1 MLGLK
6 KLKQV
11 YFDIIKEH
19 KFSFVTVLL
28 AFVIATVLYGYGYS
42 NDDSYSTFLSTFLI
56 FSAFGIVLCETIH
69 KYKKA
74 YDPEYGYKKKK
85 YIVLYTTI
93 LVVSIGISLVNTL
106 CNNIIENEVI
116 REISE
121 DYCLFY
127 IISAVLLS
135 IYFFYKRSGEKF
147 ETYIAKAFCSMAK
160 AQLVYLILAIGFLI
174 LIGIVDSLLFDS
186 YEIYLIE
193 RVELML
199 VGLVEFPCLLT
210 GFSKTDE
217 ELDKFCKALLSYVFM
232 ALLGIAYVIIYAYII
247 KIVVTW
253 TFPSNEV
260 FSILTGLFVCSVPA
274 WFLALGSNKESME
287 KPVNIMHYAFIP
299 FIVLQIMC
307 LSMRVA
313 EYGFTASRYFGMALI
328 VFEIIYII
336 FHAISSIKKW
346 DKNYYIIFIG
356 VIVAFMVF
364 IMPFV
369 NVDSVVFVS
378 QKARIENYFK
388 LGDAAGD
395 EDVESAQ
402 SAYRLLKRSGG
413 LSAKRYLEKT
423 LTQEQKKELSDGD
436 DALHE
441 TDYYSVSAFNNY
453 VSYDVSAYETLYFVD
468 EDLGDRYYT
477 ELDLSAVPIY
487 AYDFGIEGDE
497 EILGYVDLNSIVKEL
512 CELQKT
518 ADKDNNMEYQDQLGN
533 VIDTYIPL
541 SDGGVLKITNLV
553 VRGDHLAENPIE
565 SISIEGYVFK

>member
-1 MLGLK
+1 MSGLK
-6 KLKQV
+6 KLKQI

-28 AFVIATVLYGYGYS
+28 AFVIATVLYGYEHS
-42 NDDSYSTFLSTFLI
+42 NYDSYSTFLSTFLI

-74 YDPEYGYKKKK
+74 YDPEYGNKKKK
-85 YIVLYTTI
+85 YIILYTTI
-93 LVVSIGISLVNTL
+93 LVLSIGISLVNTL

-127 IISAVLLS
+127 LISAVLLS
-135 IYFFYKRSGEKF
+135 IYFFYKKSGEKF
-147 ETYIAKAFCSMAK
+147 ETYIAKAFCSMVK
-160 AQLVYLILAIGFLI
+160 AQVVYMILAIGFLI

-199 VGLVEFPCLLT
+199 VGLVEFPCLLA
-210 GFSKTDE
+210 GFSKTSE
-217 ELDKFCKALLSYVFM
+217 ELDKFCKALFSYVFM

-287 KPVNIMHYAFIP
+287 KTVNIMHYAFIP

-307 LSMRVA
+307 LSMRVS

-346 DKNYYIIFIG
+346 DKNYYILYMGMIAAFI
-356 VIVAFMVF
+356 VF

-369 NVDSVVFVS
+369 NVNSVVFMS
-378 QKARIENYFK
+378 QKARIEQYFK
-388 LGDAAGD
+388 LGDAAEL
-395 EDVESAQ
+395 EDIEEAKSAF
-402 SAYRLLKRSGG
+402 RMLERNGG
-413 LSAKRYLEKT
+413 LAAKRYIEKN
-423 LTQEQKKELSDGD
+423 LTDEQVEELSGEERSVPTD
-436 DALHE
+436 DF
-441 TDYYSVSAFNNY
+441 SVSAFSNY
-453 VSYDVSAYETLYFVD
+453 TSYDVSSYKTLYFVD

-477 ELDLSAVPIY
+477 DLDLSKVPIY
-487 AYDFGIEGDE
+487 AYDFGNDADE
-497 EILGYVDLNSIVKEL
+497 EIIGYADLSDIVNEISK
-512 CELQKT
+512 LQQN
-518 ADKDNNMEYQDQLGN
+518 ADKNDSMEYQNQLGN
-533 VIDTYIPL
+533 VIDAYVPL

>member
-1 MLGLK
+1 MSGLK
-6 KLKQV
+6 KLKQI

-28 AFVIATVLYGYGYS
+28 AFVIATVLYGYGHS
-42 NDDSYSTFLSTFLI
+42 NYDSYSIFLSTFLI

-69 KYKKA
+69 KFKKA
-74 YDPEYGYKKKK
+74 YDPEYGNKKKK
-85 YIVLYTTI
+85 YIILYTTI
-93 LVVSIGISLVNTL
+93 LVVSIGISLANTL

-135 IYFFYKRSGEKF
+135 IYFFYKKSGEKF
-147 ETYIAKAFCSMAK
+147 ETYIAKAFCSMVK
-160 AQLVYLILAIGFLI
+160 AQVVYMILAIGFLI

-199 VGLVEFPCLLT
+199 VGLVEFPCLLA
-210 GFSKTDE
+210 GFSKTSE
-217 ELDKFCKALLSYVFM
+217 ELDKFCKALFSYVFM

-260 FSILTGLFVCSVPA
+260 FSILTGLFVCSVSA

-287 KPVNIMHYAFIP
+287 KTVNIMHYAFIP

-307 LSMRVA
+307 LSMRVS

-346 DKNYYIIFIG
+346 DKNYYILYMGMIAAFI
-356 VIVAFMVF
+356 VF

-369 NVDSVVFVS
+369 NVNSVVFMS
-378 QKARIENYFK
+378 QKARIEQYFK
-388 LGDAAGD
+388 LGDAAEL
-395 EDVESAQ
+395 EDIEEAKSAF
-402 SAYRLLKRSGG
+402 RMLERNGG
-413 LSAKRYLEKT
+413 LAAKRYIEKN
-423 LTQEQKKELSDGD
+423 LTDEQVEELSGEERSVPTD
-436 DALHE
+436 DF
-441 TDYYSVSAFNNY
+441 SVSAFSNY
-453 VSYDVSAYETLYFVD
+453 TSYDVSSYKTLYFVD

-477 ELDLSAVPIY
+477 DLDLSKVPIY
-487 AYDFGIEGDE
+487 AYDFGNDADE
-497 EILGYVDLNSIVKEL
+497 EIIGYADLSDIVNEISK
-512 CELQKT
+512 LQQN
-518 ADKDNNMEYQDQLGN
+518 ADKNNSMEYQNQLGN
-533 VIDTYIPL
+533 VIDAYVPL

>member
-1 MLGLK
+1 MSGLK
-6 KLKQV
+6 KLKQI

-28 AFVIATVLYGYGYS
+28 AFVIATVLYGYEHS
-42 NDDSYSTFLSTFLI
+42 NYDSYSTFLSTFLI

-74 YDPEYGYKKKK
+74 YDPEYGNKKKK
-85 YIVLYTTI
+85 YIILYTTI

-135 IYFFYKRSGEKF
+135 IYFFYKKSGEKF
-147 ETYIAKAFCSMAK
+147 ETYIAKAFCSMVK
-160 AQLVYLILAIGFLI
+160 AQVVYMILAIGFLI

-199 VGLVEFPCLLT
+199 VGLVEFPCLLA
-210 GFSKTDE
+210 GFSKTSE
-217 ELDKFCKALLSYVFM
+217 ELDKFCKALFSYVFM

-287 KPVNIMHYAFIP
+287 KTVNIMHYAFIP

-307 LSMRVA
+307 LSMRVS
-313 EYGFTASRYFGMALI
+313 EYGFTSSRYFGMALI
-328 VFEIIYII
+328 VFEIAYII
-336 FHAISSIKKW
+336 FHAISSIKNW
-346 DKNYYIIFIG
+346 DKNYYILYMGMIAAFI
-356 VIVAFMVF
+356 VF

-369 NVDSVVFVS
+369 NVNSVVFMS
-378 QKARIENYFK
+378 QKARIEQYFK
-388 LGDAAGD
+388 LGDAAEL
-395 EDVESAQ
+395 EDIEEAKSAF
-402 SAYRLLKRSGG
+402 RMLERNGG
-413 LSAKRYLEKT
+413 LAAKRYIEKN
-423 LTQEQKKELSDGD
+423 LTDEQVEELSGEERSVPTD
-436 DALHE
+436 DF
-441 TDYYSVSAFNNY
+441 SVSAFSNY
-453 VSYDVSAYETLYFVD
+453 TSYDVSAYDTLYFVD

-477 ELDLSAVPIY
+477 ELDLSKVPIY
-487 AYDFGIEGDE
+487 AYDFGNDADE
-497 EILGYVDLNSIVKEL
+497 EIIGYADLSDIVNEISK
-512 CELQKT
+512 LQQN
-518 ADKDNNMEYQDQLGN
+518 ADKNDSMEYQNQLGN
-533 VIDTYIPL
+533 VIDAYVPL

>member
-1 MLGLK
+1 MSGLK
-6 KLKQV
+6 KLKQI

-28 AFVIATVLYGYGYS
+28 AFVIATVLYGYGHS
-42 NDDSYSTFLSTFLI
+42 NYDSYSTFLSTFLI

-74 YDPEYGYKKKK
+74 YDPEYGNKKKK
-85 YIVLYTTI
+85 YIILYTTI
-93 LVVSIGISLVNTL
+93 LVVSIGISLANTL

-135 IYFFYKRSGEKF
+135 IYFFYKKSGEKF
-147 ETYIAKAFCSMAK
+147 ETYIAKAFCSMVK
-160 AQLVYLILAIGFLI
+160 AQVVYMILAIGFLI

-199 VGLVEFPCLLT
+199 VGLVEFPCLLA
-210 GFSKTDE
+210 GFSKTSE
-217 ELDKFCKALLSYVFM
+217 ELDKFCKALFSYVFM
-232 ALLGIAYVIIYAYII
+232 ALLGIAYVIIYVYII

-287 KPVNIMHYAFIP
+287 KTVNIMHYAFIP

-307 LSMRVA
+307 LSMRVS

-369 NVDSVVFVS
+369 NVDSVIFMS

-413 LSAKRYLEKT
+413 LSAKRYIEKN
-423 LTQEQKKELSDGD
+423 LTDEQVEELSG
-436 DALHE
+436 E
-441 TDYYSVSAFNNY
+441 ERNVPTDNFSVSAFSNY
-453 VSYDVSAYETLYFVD
+453 NSYDVSSYKTLYFVD

-477 ELDLSAVPIY
+477 DLDLSKVPIY
-487 AYDFGIEGDE
+487 AYDFGNDADE
-497 EILGYVDLNSIVKEL
+497 EIIGYADLSDIVNEISK
-512 CELQKT
+512 LQQN
-518 ADKDNNMEYQDQLGN
+518 ADKNNSMEYQNQLGN
-533 VIDTYIPL
+533 VIDAYVPL

>member
-1 MLGLK
+1 MSGLK
-6 KLKQV
+6 KLKQI

-28 AFVIATVLYGYGYS
+28 AFVIATVLYGYEHS
-42 NDDSYSTFLSTFLI
+42 NYDSYSTFLSTFLI

-74 YDPEYGYKKKK
+74 YDPEYGNKKKK
-85 YIVLYTTI
+85 YIILYTTI
-93 LVVSIGISLVNTL
+93 LVVSIGISLANTL

-135 IYFFYKRSGEKF
+135 IYFFYKKSGEKF
-147 ETYIAKAFCSMAK
+147 ETYIAKAFCSMVK
-160 AQLVYLILAIGFLI
+160 AQVVYMILAIGFLI

-199 VGLVEFPCLLT
+199 VGLVEFPCLLA
-210 GFSKTDE
+210 GFSKTSE
-217 ELDKFCKALLSYVFM
+217 ELDKFCKALFSYVFM
-232 ALLGIAYVIIYAYII
+232 ALLGIAYVIIYVYII

-287 KPVNIMHYAFIP
+287 KTVNIMHYAFIP

-307 LSMRVA
+307 LSMRVS

-369 NVDSVVFVS
+369 NVDSVIFMS

-413 LSAKRYLEKT
+413 LSAKRYIEKN
-423 LTQEQKKELSDGD
+423 LTDEQVEELSG
-436 DALHE
+436 E
-441 TDYYSVSAFNNY
+441 ERNVPTDNFSVSAFSNY
-453 VSYDVSAYETLYFVD
+453 NSYDVSSYKTLYFVD

-477 ELDLSAVPIY
+477 DLDLSKVPIY
-487 AYDFGIEGDE
+487 AYDFGNDADE
-497 EILGYVDLNSIVKEL
+497 EIIGYADLSDIVNEISK
-512 CELQKT
+512 LQQN
-518 ADKDNNMEYQDQLGN
+518 ADKNNSMEYQNQLGN
-533 VIDTYIPL
+533 VIDAYVPL

>member
-1 MLGLK
+1 MSGLK
-6 KLKQV
+6 KLKQI

-28 AFVIATVLYGYGYS
+28 AFVIATVLYGYEHS
-42 NDDSYSTFLSTFLI
+42 NYDSYSTFLSTFLI

-74 YDPEYGYKKKK
+74 YDPEYGNKKKK
-85 YIVLYTTI
+85 YIILYTTI
-93 LVVSIGISLVNTL
+93 LVVSIGISLANTL

-135 IYFFYKRSGEKF
+135 IYFFYKKSGEKF
-147 ETYIAKAFCSMAK
+147 ETYIAKAFCSMVK
-160 AQLVYLILAIGFLI
+160 AQVVYMILAIGFLI

-199 VGLVEFPCLLT
+199 VGLVEFPCLLA
-210 GFSKTDE
+210 GFSKTSE
-217 ELDKFCKALLSYVFM
+217 ELDKFCKALFSYVFM

-287 KPVNIMHYAFIP
+287 KTVNIMHYAFIP

-307 LSMRVA
+307 LSMRVS
-313 EYGFTASRYFGMALI
+313 EYGFTSSRYFGMALI
-328 VFEIIYII
+328 VFEIAYII
-336 FHAISSIKKW
+336 FHAISSIKNW
-346 DKNYYIIFIG
+346 DKNYYILYMGMIAAFI
-356 VIVAFMVF
+356 VF

-369 NVDSVVFVS
+369 NVNSVVFMS
-378 QKARIENYFK
+378 QKARIEQYFK
-388 LGDAAGD
+388 LGDAAEL
-395 EDVESAQ
+395 EDIEEAKSAF
-402 SAYRLLKRSGG
+402 RMLERNGG
-413 LSAKRYLEKT
+413 LAAKRYIEKN
-423 LTQEQKKELSDGD
+423 LTDEQVEELSGEERSVPTD
-436 DALHE
+436 DF
-441 TDYYSVSAFNNY
+441 SVSAFSNY
-453 VSYDVSAYETLYFVD
+453 TSYDVSSYKTLYFVD

-477 ELDLSAVPIY
+477 DLDLSKVPIY
-487 AYDFGIEGDE
+487 AYDFGNDADE
-497 EILGYVDLNSIVKEL
+497 EIIGYADLSDIVNEISK
-512 CELQKT
+512 LQQN
-518 ADKDNNMEYQDQLGN
+518 ADKNDSMEYQNQLGN
-533 VIDTYIPL
+533 VIDAYVPL

>member
-1 MLGLK
+1 MSGLK
-6 KLKQV
+6 KLKQI

-28 AFVIATVLYGYGYS
+28 AFVIATVLYGYEHS
-42 NDDSYSTFLSTFLI
+42 NYDSYSTFLSTFLI

-74 YDPEYGYKKKK
+74 YDPEYGNKKKK
-85 YIVLYTTI
+85 YIILYTTI
-93 LVVSIGISLVNTL
+93 LVVSIGISLANTL

-135 IYFFYKRSGEKF
+135 IYFFYKKSGEKF
-147 ETYIAKAFCSMAK
+147 ETYIAKAFCSMVK
-160 AQLVYLILAIGFLI
+160 AQVVYMILAIGFLI

-199 VGLVEFPCLLT
+199 VGLVEFPCLLA
-210 GFSKTDE
+210 GFSKTSE
-217 ELDKFCKALLSYVFM
+217 ELDKFCKALFSYVFM

-287 KPVNIMHYAFIP
+287 KTVNIMHYAFIP

-307 LSMRVA
+307 LSMRVS

-336 FHAISSIKKW
+336 FHAISSIKNW
-346 DKNYYIIFIG
+346 DKNYYILYMG
-356 VIVAFMVF
+356 MIVAFIVF

-369 NVDSVVFVS
+369 NVNSVVFMS
-378 QKARIENYFK
+378 QKSRIEQYFK
-388 LGDAAGD
+388 LGDAAEL
-395 EDVESAQ
+395 EDIEEAKSAF
-402 SAYRLLKRSGG
+402 RMLERNGG
-413 LSAKRYLEKT
+413 LAAKRYIEKN
-423 LTQEQKKELSDGD
+423 LTDEQVEELSGEERSVPTD
-436 DALHE
+436 DF
-441 TDYYSVSAFNNY
+441 SVSAFSNY
-453 VSYDVSAYETLYFVD
+453 TSYDVSAYETLYFVD

-477 ELDLSAVPIY
+477 DLDLSKVPIY
-487 AYDFGIEGDE
+487 EYDFGNDADE
-497 EILGYVDLNSIVKEL
+497 EIIGYADLSDIVNEISK
-512 CELQKT
+512 LQQN
-518 ADKDNNMEYQDQLGN
+518 ADKNNSMEYQNQLGN
-533 VIDTYIPL
+533 VIYAYVPL

>member
-1 MLGLK
+1 MSGLK
-6 KLKQV
+6 KLKQI

-19 KFSFVTVLL
+19 KFSFITVLL
-28 AFVIATVLYGYGYS
+28 AMIITTVAYGYEIQS
-42 NDDSYSTFLSTFLI
+42 IDDSSNFLFRFLI

-69 KYKKA
+69 KYKKTS
-74 YDPEYGYKKKK
+74 DPEYGNKKKK
-85 YIVLYTTI
+85 YSILYAVI
-93 LVVSIGISLVNTL
+93 SIASIGISLVNSL
-106 CNNIIENEVI
+106 YSNILDNEVVEAI
-116 REISE
+116 IGNYVIFYVLIS
-121 DYCLFY
+121 L
-127 IISAVLLS
+127 LLS
-135 IYFFYKRSGEKF
+135 VYFFYKSSREKF
-147 ETYIAKAFCSMAK
+147 ETYIAKAFCSMVK
-160 AQLVYLILAIGFLI
+160 AQVVYMILAIGFLI

-199 VGLVEFPCLLT
+199 VGLVEFPCLLA
-210 GFSKTDE
+210 GFSKTSE
-217 ELDKFCKALLSYVFM
+217 ELDKFCKALFSYVFM

-287 KPVNIMHYAFIP
+287 KTVNIMHYAFIP

-307 LSMRVA
+307 LSMRVS

-369 NVDSVVFVS
+369 NVDSVIFMS

-413 LSAKRYLEKT
+413 LAAKRYIEKN
-423 LTQEQKKELSDGD
+423 LTDEQVEELSGEERSVPTD
-436 DALHE
+436 DF
-441 TDYYSVSAFNNY
+441 SVSAFNNY

-477 ELDLSAVPIY
+477 DLDLSKVPIY
-487 AYDFGIEGDE
+487 AYDFGNDADE
-497 EILGYVDLNSIVKEL
+497 EIIGYADLSDIVNEISK
-512 CELQKT
+512 LQQN
-518 ADKDNNMEYQDQLGN
+518 ADKNDSMEYQNQLGN
-533 VIDTYIPL
+533 VIDAYVPL
-541 SDGGVLKITNLV
+541 SDGGVLKITNFV

>member
-19 KFSFVTVLL
+19 KFSFITVLL
-28 AFVIATVLYGYGYS
+28 AMIITTVTYGYEIHS
-42 NDDSYSTFLSTFLI
+42 IDDSSNFLFRFLI
-56 FSAFGIVLCETIH
+56 LSAFGIVLCETIH
-69 KYKKA
+69 KYKKTS
-74 YDPEYGYKKKK
+74 DPEYGNKKKK
-85 YIVLYTTI
+85 YSILYAVI
-93 LVVSIGISLVNTL
+93 SVASIGISLVNSL
-106 CNNIIENEVI
+106 YSNILDNEVVETI
-116 REISE
+116 IGN
-121 DYCLFY
+121 YVIFY
-127 IISAVLLS
+127 LLITVLLS
-135 IYFFYKRSGEKF
+135 VYFFYKRSGEKF

-217 ELDKFCKALLSYVFM
+217 ELDKFCKALFSYVFM

-287 KPVNIMHYAFIP
+287 KTVNIMHYAFIP

-307 LSMRVA
+307 LSMRVS
-313 EYGFTASRYFGMALI
+313 EYGFTSSRYFGMALI
-328 VFEIIYII
+328 VFEIAYII
-336 FHAISSIKKW
+336 FHAVSSIKNW
-346 DKNYYIIFIG
+346 DKNYYIIYMGMIAAFI
-356 VIVAFMVF
+356 VF

-369 NVDSVVFVS
+369 NVNSVVFMS
-378 QKARIENYFK
+378 QKARIEQYFK
-388 LGDAAGD
+388 LGDAAEI
-395 EDVESAQ
+395 EDIEEAKSAF
-402 SAYRLLKRSGG
+402 RMLERNGG
-413 LSAKRYLEKT
+413 LAAKRYIEKN
-423 LTQEQKKELSDGD
+423 LTDEQVEELSG
-436 DALHE
+436 E
-441 TDYYSVSAFNNY
+441 ESSVPTDNFSVSAFSNHT
-453 VSYDVSAYETLYFVD
+453 SYDVSSYKTLYFVD

-477 ELDLSAVPIY
+477 DLDLSKVPIY
-487 AYDFGIEGDE
+487 AYDFGSDADE
-497 EILGYVDLNSIVKEL
+497 EIVGYADLSNIVNEI
-512 CELQKT
+512 CEIQQT
-518 ADKDNNMEYQDQLGN
+518 ADKNDSKEYQNQLGN
-533 VIDTYIPL
+533 VIDAYVPL

>member
-1 MLGLK
+1 MSGLK
-6 KLKQV
+6 KLKQI

-28 AFVIATVLYGYGYS
+28 AFVIATVLYGYEHS
-42 NDDSYSTFLSTFLI
+42 NYDSYSTFLSTFLI

-74 YDPEYGYKKKK
+74 YDPEYGNKKKK
-85 YIVLYTTI
+85 YIILYTTI
-93 LVVSIGISLVNTL
+93 LVVSIGISLANTL

-127 IISAVLLS
+127 LISAVLLS
-135 IYFFYKRSGEKF
+135 IYFFYKKSGEKF
-147 ETYIAKAFCSMAK
+147 ETYIAKAFCSMVK
-160 AQLVYLILAIGFLI
+160 AQVVYMILAIGFLI

-199 VGLVEFPCLLT
+199 VGFVEFPCLLA
-210 GFSKTDE
+210 GFSKTSE
-217 ELDKFCKALLSYVFM
+217 ELDKFCKALFSYVFM

-274 WFLALGSNKESME
+274 WFLALGSNKESM
-287 KPVNIMHYAFIP
+287 KKTVNIMHYAFIP

-307 LSMRVA
+307 LSMRVS
-313 EYGFTASRYFGMALI
+313 EYGFTSSRYFGMALI
-328 VFEIIYII
+328 VFEITYII

-356 VIVAFMVF
+356 VIVAFLVF

-369 NVDSVVFVS
+369 NVDSVIFMS

-402 SAYRLLKRSGG
+402 SAYRLLKQSGG
-413 LSAKRYLEKT
+413 LAAKRYIEKN
-423 LTQEQKKELSDGD
+423 LTDEQVEELSGEERSVPTD
-436 DALHE
+436 DF
-441 TDYYSVSAFNNY
+441 SVSAFSNY
-453 VSYDVSAYETLYFVD
+453 TSYDVSSYKTLYFVD

-477 ELDLSAVPIY
+477 DLDLSKVPIY
-487 AYDFGIEGDE
+487 AYDFGNDADE
-497 EILGYVDLNSIVKEL
+497 EIIGYADLSDIVNEISK
-512 CELQKT
+512 LQQN
-518 ADKDNNMEYQDQLGN
+518 ADKNDSMEYQNQLGN
-533 VIDTYIPL
+533 VIDAYVPL

>member
-1 MLGLK
+1 MSGLK
-6 KLKQV
+6 KLKQI

-19 KFSFVTVLL
+19 KFSFITVLL
-28 AFVIATVLYGYGYS
+28 AMIITTVTYGYEIQ
-42 NDDSYSTFLSTFLI
+42 NIDDSSNFLFRFLI

-69 KYKKA
+69 KYKKTS
-74 YDPEYGYKKKK
+74 DPEYGNKKKK
-85 YIVLYTTI
+85 YSILYAVI
-93 LVVSIGISLVNTL
+93 SIASIGISLVNSL
-106 CNNIIENEVI
+106 YSNILDNEVVEAI
-116 REISE
+116 IGNYVIFYVLIS
-121 DYCLFY
+121 L
-127 IISAVLLS
+127 LLS
-135 IYFFYKRSGEKF
+135 VYFFYKSSREKF
-147 ETYIAKAFCSMAK
+147 ETYIAKAFCSMVK
-160 AQLVYLILAIGFLI
+160 AQVVYMILAIGFLI

-199 VGLVEFPCLLT
+199 VGLVEFPCLLA
-210 GFSKTDE
+210 GFSKTSE
-217 ELDKFCKALLSYVFM
+217 ELDKFCKALFSYVFM

-260 FSILTGLFVCSVPA
+260 FSILTGLFVCSVPT

-287 KPVNIMHYAFIP
+287 KTVNIMHYAFIP

-307 LSMRVA
+307 LSMRVS
-313 EYGFTASRYFGMALI
+313 EYGFTSSRYFGMALI
-328 VFEIIYII
+328 VFEITYII

-356 VIVAFMVF
+356 VIVAFLVF

-369 NVDSVVFVS
+369 NVDSVIFMS
-378 QKARIENYFK
+378 QKARIEQYFK

-436 DALHE
+436 DDLHE

-477 ELDLSAVPIY
+477 DLDLSKVPIY
-487 AYDFGIEGDE
+487 AYDFGNDADE
-497 EILGYVDLNSIVKEL
+497 EILGYVDLNSIVKEV